1 MAVNMSDFI
10 NWLKSGLYQLG
21 QWLSPYLGDIA
32 LVFVV
37 CIIGLY
43 AADVIK
49 AVKKVVA
56 AKHFMLRTLVF
67 VLVSAFGLGALT
79 LWVSPLIAKLLMLF
93 GSTYLPLTVLV
104 AFILVGVLAD
114 RKSQL

>member
-1 MAVNMSDFI
+1 MTNSATLLTSFLDF
-10 NWLKSGLYQLG
+10 LG
-21 QWLSPYLGDIA
+21 QRLLPYLSDIA

-67 VLVSAFGLGALT
+67 VLLSAFGLGALT

-93 GSTYLPLTVLV
+93 GSTYLPLTVLA